1 MSGVDGHS
9 FALTCRMAEGIGAPQ
24 REQLLRSLSR
34 LVHERGLVLRGSVGQ
49 DLNFIVVRG
58 ENDVRPGD
66 RRAIA
71 RWAFSRSELADYRV
85 GPLRGSS
92 TGEPAA
98 EIA

>member
-1 MSGVDGHS
+1 MSGAEGHS
-9 FALTCRMAEGIGAPQ
+9 FALTCRIAAGIGAPQ

-34 LVHERGLVLRGSVGQ
+34 IVRERGLALLGSVGQ
-49 DLNFIVVRG
+49 DLNFVIVRD
-58 ENDVRPGD
+58 ENDVRPSD

-85 GPLRGSS
+85 GPLRAQS